1 LKNIYTWKA
10 VPAKRN
16 LTVADLQASKGKK
29 IFTQVTAN
37 NEEEALAAGVA
48 GIDMIICNAHNVEAV
63 RRGNNELF
71 LTAALGLPDYP
82 TKSDV
87 INGAFK
93 ALELGADA
101 IMTARSMS
109 VVSMLANEDIPVMGH
124 LGLVPRKSTWTGGL
138 RAIGKTSE
146 EAFEL
151 YNRFKKLEEAGAF
164 AVEAEVITCQ
174 VMQEIS
180 KKTSLITV
188 SLGSGRGGDV
198 MYLFMQDICGEQP
211 TAPRHA
217 RAFANLWKLKQQI
230 KEDRITAL
238 KNFRQASLD
247 GNFPSDAESTSIG
260 SEEFEKF
267 LTMIK

>member
-1 LKNIYTWKA
+1 MKNIYTWKA

-124 LGLVPRKSTWTGGL
+124 LGLVPRKSTWTGQFIISDL
-138 RAIGKTSE
+138 RS
-146 EAFEL
+146 
-151 YNRFKKLEEAGAF
+151 RW
-164 AVEAEVITCQ
+164 
-174 VMQEIS
+174 
-180 KKTSLITV
+180 
-188 SLGSGRGGDV
+188 
-198 MYLFMQDICGEQP
+198 DI
-211 TAPRHA
+211 
-217 RAFANLWKLKQQI
+217 I
-230 KEDRITAL
+230 KCYTR
-238 KNFRQASLD
+238 
-247 GNFPSDAESTSIG
+247 
-260 SEEFEKF
+260 
-267 LTMIK
+267 